1 MSITTS
7 PITVEITRAI
17 TGPLVLDDGGASP
30 PPPTPFLLTLGGL
43 ALTLGGLE
51 LTLEP

>member
-1 MSITTS
+1 MDTNVLRH
-7 PITVEITRAI
+7 PIRPVIDD
-17 TGPLVLDDGGASP
+17 VLRDPINGSGGAP
-30 PPPTPFLLTLGGL
+30 ATPYLLTLGGL